1 MTLLQQQLNEMNI
14 KYNEEVN
21 KNAAIKRGSTSS
33 NNNVVAAGVS
43 SSSIAKR
50 KFIVKSSSNQ
60 QSSSSA
66 DHTGEVS
73 KENKMIDQEEIKG
86 TYLDEPSAASNF
98 VSAVPNMQVIR
109 QRSSNSSS
117 PRHLQSSSIQD
128 FEEDDPYGA
137 T

>member
-1 MTLLQQQLNEMNI
+1 MSNGSQVPGDSITLKYFVRAPTYAQQSRDQKRHIDHLEQQMTLLQQQLNEMNI

-60 QSSSSA
+60 QSSS
-66 DHTGEVS
+66 
-73 KENKMIDQEEIKG
+73 
-86 TYLDEPSAASNF
+86 
-98 VSAVPNMQVIR
+98 
-109 QRSSNSSS
+109 
-117 PRHLQSSSIQD
+117 
-128 FEEDDPYGA
+128 
-137 T
+137 